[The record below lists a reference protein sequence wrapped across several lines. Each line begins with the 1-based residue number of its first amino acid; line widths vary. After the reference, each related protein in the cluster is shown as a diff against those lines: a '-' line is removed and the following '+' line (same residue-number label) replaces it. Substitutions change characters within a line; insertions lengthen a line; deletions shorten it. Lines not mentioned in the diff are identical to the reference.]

1 MPLTL
6 AEAVDIVL
14 GRAPIPEGVTRADA
28 DLCAA
33 VHRML
38 SDPKRYP
45 LAAVRLW
52 RPECLRCDDRSKA
65 GAYRP
70 SPVDGVECRGVTMV
84 PEGDRWR
91 CPSCGVVEP
100 RTSQWA
106 AVRDILASA
115 AVVVILLGGNRS
127 SKTTTGAI
135 LGTLAARG
143 AEDPE
148 VRVMLAANGL
158 DAGRLRLMPRPVY
171 VVGITGADS
180 VKTQRPKYEELGGP
194 GMAWR
199 NRDGPG
205 DSTIGPTE
213 ASPGQPGTCNFL
225 SAERGAKA
233 FQGVSAELVHHDEDH
248 ADWEVWQEAGWRVA
262 DCGGWQMLTATPT
275 RGWTPLLTGLLRPET
290 PGEPPLVIRLDS
302 LDNPHVR
309 RASIERMLRALPP
322 ALQRM
327 RRLGDIVALEGLVHP
342 AFDRQRHVIPPIPIP
357 PEAPRWMSID
367 WGVRDPFAGLWLA
380 RVGEVL
386 HVYRG
391 RYEAGCSLT
400 DHARAIH
407 RAEACPA
414 CWAEQDPRGEANAVR
429 LTEGCKVCRDSEA
442 GPGRSEP
449 WPLRRVAD
457 SAGLDQRREFHAMA
471 LPTVGAT
478 KDRAAG
484 YLAIEELLQ
493 PDADGRVGLV
503 IHDVPGL
510 RPLIEELEGLRWRR
524 DDPQGTARQ
533 QMQTEGADHAWDALR
548 YAVMAAR
555 SA

>member
-6 AEAVDIVL
+6 PEAVDIVL

-38 SDPKRYP
+38 ADAKRYP

-52 RPECLRCDDRSKA
+52 RPECLRCDDRSKP

-91 CPSCGVVEP
+91 CPGCGVVEA

-115 AVVVILLGGNRS
+115 AVEVIILGGNRS

-135 LGTLAARG
+135 LGTLCARG
-143 AEDPE
+143 AADPE

-158 DAGRLRLMPRPVY
+158 QPGRLNAEPRPVY

-194 GMAWR
+194 GLAWR

-205 DSTIGPTE
+205 DSTIGPPD
-213 ASPGQPGTCNFL
+213 ASPGRPGTCNFL

-233 FQGVSAELVHHDEDH
+233 FQGVSAGLVHHDEDH

-262 DCGGWQMLTATPT
+262 DCAGWQLLTATPT
-275 RGWTPLLTGLLRPET
+275 RGWTPLLTGLMRPET
-290 PGEPPLVIRLDS
+290 PRPPPLVCRLDS

-309 RASIERMLRALPP
+309 RDSIDRMLRGLSPT
-322 ALQRM
+322 LQRM
-327 RRLGDIVALEGLVHP
+327 RRMGDVVALEGLVHP
-342 AFDRQRHVIPPIPIP
+342 GFDRLRHVVAPVPIP
-357 PEAPRWMSID
+357 PEAPRWMAID
-367 WGVRDPFAGLWLA
+367 WGVRDPFAALWLA

-400 DHARAIH
+400 EHARAIH

-429 LTEGCKVCRDSEA
+429 LIEGCRVCREA
-442 GPGRSEP
+442 HPGRSEP
-449 WPLRRVAD
+449 YPRRRVAD
-457 SAGLDQRREFHAMA
+457 SAGLDQRKEFHAMA
-471 LPTVGAT
+471 LPTVPAT

-493 PDADGRVGLV
+493 ADADGRVGLV

-524 DDPQGTARQ
+524 DDPTGTARQ

-548 YAVMAAR
+548 YALMAAR
-555 SA
+555 AG